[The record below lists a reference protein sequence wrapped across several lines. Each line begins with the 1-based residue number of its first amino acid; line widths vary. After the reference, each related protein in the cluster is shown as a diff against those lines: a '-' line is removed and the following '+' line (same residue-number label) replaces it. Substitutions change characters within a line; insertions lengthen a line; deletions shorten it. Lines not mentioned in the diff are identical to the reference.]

1 MSQFRVCETFVSI
14 AGESG
19 WQGLVSTFIRFSG
32 CDVDCQWCDT
42 AYARAEEGTPVSL
55 EELMSICRT
64 YGVRRVVL
72 TGGEPLLQEALPD
85 FCRALLEEGFDVQVE
100 TSGTR
105 LADKLDSRVM
115 KVMDIKPPSAK
126 AEKGFHWGN
135 LDLLSKRDEIKFLVA
150 DRNDYEWAQSIMRKC
165 KLESRCRVLFSAVNG
180 SLEPSLLADWMV
192 KDGLT
197 ARLQIQLHKVLWP
210 GETRGR

>member
-135 LDLLSKRDEIKFLVA
+135 LDLLSKRDEVKFLVA

-165 KLESRCRVLFSAVNG
+165 KLESRCRVLFSAVDG